1 MLVLRRILAT
11 LGLSSQKGLLLLC
24 DLVALVGAALL
35 VFFGRILLG
44 NVSPEIYVPF
54 FVTLLLLAPPLGLSF
69 GLYQG
74 VSLPPYRELKALWL
88 TSTLTYAVILGHFF
102 MAQSGD
108 SYSRAVVAGSWLLSL
123 LTLPLFRGLCRHYC
137 SRSPWWR
144 HAMIVFDTG
153 PTALRLRDYL
163 KAHPTR
169 GLEIVRFCDLP
180 SGDEER
186 ETVLKACAAQWPQAT
201 ALLVLR
207 HSDALDD
214 RAIAAVRRV
223 FGRVLVLPE
232 WSLRTYWLTPRDLGL
247 GVGLLIRQNLRDH
260 KRLALKRLLDIT
272 LCVLAFPVLF
282 PLFLLLAALI
292 RLDSPGPAIYRQQR
306 LGRGGKVIYVCKFRT
321 MVQNADEVLKDILK
335 RDAALREEWAQD
347 HKLKHDPRITRIGA
361 FLRKTSLDELPQ
373 LINVLTGDM
382 SLVGPRPIVEAE
394 VAKYGDVY
402 EDYCCV
408 RPGITGLWQ
417 ISGRNN
423 TTYEERVSLDQYYI
437 SNWSVWM
444 DLWILGRTVPVVLTG
459 YGAY

>member
-1 MLVLRRILAT
+1 MTVLRRL
-11 LGLSSQKGLLLLC
+11 LVGMGLSPQKALLLVC
-24 DLVALVGAALL
+24 DLAALMGAALL
-35 VFFGRILLG
+35 IFVCRFFWG
-44 NVSPEIYVPF
+44 NISTEIYLPF
-54 FVTLLLLAPPLGLSF
+54 FVTLFVLAPPLGLCF

-74 VSLPPYRELKALWL
+74 ISLPPYRELKALWL
-88 TSTLTYAVILGHFF
+88 TSSLTYAVILGHFF

-123 LTLPLFRGLCRHYC
+123 LTLPLFRGICRHYC
-137 SRSPWWR
+137 SRRPWWR
-144 HAMIVFDTG
+144 HAMIVFNTG

-163 KAHPTR
+163 ETHPSR
-169 GLEIVRFCDLP
+169 GLEIVNSCALP
-180 SGDEER
+180 TDDAER
-186 ETVLKACAAQWPQAT
+186 EKILRACAAQWPQAT

-207 HSDALDD
+207 HSAGLDD

-260 KRLALKRLLDIT
+260 KRLALKRILDVA

-282 PLFLLLAALI
+282 PLFILLAMLI

-306 LGRGGKVIYVCKFRT
+306 LGRGGRVIYVCKFRT
-321 MVQNADEVLKDILK
+321 MVQNADEVLKSILE
-335 RDAALREEWAQD
+335 RDTALREEWAKD

-373 LINVLTGDM
+373 LINVLAGDM

-394 VAKYGDVY
+394 IAKYGDVY